1 MEISQNE
8 AETFNLIQIVEN
20 NRISQIGLSKEQ
32 SNALQIILSKLSVD
46 KPFVRMGSEYD
57 LTLKSDFDKLKQ
69 EHAEMQ
75 DMLEDVCNE
84 LFKCDNLMATDV
96 RQLLNKIKENGNKE
110 LD

>member
-32 SNALQIILSKLSVD
+32 SSVLQILLSELSVD

-57 LTLKSDFDKLKQ
+57 LTIKSDFDKLKQ
-69 EHAEMQ
+69 EHAEMVE
-75 DMLEDVCNE
+75 MLRVLNNSA
-84 LFKCDNLMATDV
+84 LFQCRFPETRGKVNL
-96 RQLLNKIKENGNKE
+96 LLNKIKENGN
-110 LD
+110 